1 MKSSRRRLAGFG
13 AGLILAASLGLN
25 GLNPLALAG
34 PGYDPVTMDPLQIDP
49 EYPPAV
55 REVSFESHGEVLS
68 GLVYLAGGAGP
79 HPSLV
84 LLHGLPGNEKNLD
97 LAQVLRRGGWN
108 VLFFHYRGAWGSEGT
123 FSFHN
128 SRADVGAALGFLR
141 AKAGIFRVDTDR
153 LALVGHSMGGYMA
166 LYGGAVD
173 REVRCIVAISPVDL
187 GTYGMAIRKQRQEGS
202 APPVGP
208 GAQKLVMLAGA
219 NRAQMNDEVAEHA
232 EQLALAGFAAGLE
245 GKKVLLTAGAR
256 DAVLP
261 PPMHQAI
268 KAILEEVPGLDL
280 TVEVLDA
287 DHSYSW
293 KRIALSRRI
302 LGWLEAE
309 CK

>member
-1 MKSSRRRLAGFG
+1 MKSSSKQLAGFG
-13 AGLILAASLGLN
+13 AGLILAASLGLS
-25 GLNPLALAG
+25 GLALAG
-34 PGYDPVTMDPLQIDP
+34 PEYDPVTMDPPRIDP
-49 EYPPAV
+49 DYPPAV

-79 HPSLV
+79 HPSVV

-123 FSFHN
+123 FNFHN
-128 SRADVGAALGFLR
+128 SRADVGAALEFLR
-141 AKAGIFRVDTDR
+141 AKAATFRVDTDR

-166 LYGGAVD
+166 LYGAAVD
-173 REVRCIVAISPVDL
+173 KEVRCVVAISPVDL
-187 GTYGMAIRKQRQEGS
+187 GAYGMAIRRQRQEGS
-202 APPVGP
+202 APPVRSGT
-208 GAQKLVMLAGA
+208 QKLVMLKGTS
-219 NRAQMNDEVAEHA
+219 RARMNDEVAEHA
-232 EQLALAGFAAGLE
+232 EELALSGLAGGLE

-268 KAILEEVPGLDL
+268 RDILEGVPGLDL
-280 TVEVLDA
+280 TVEVFDA

-293 KRIALSRRI
+293 ARIALSRRI
-302 LGWLEAE
+302 LGWLEAK